1 MKKMW
6 FFLSVFC
13 LSFSGISCNS
23 LLDVARYAIHEF
35 KLPSFS
41 DTDGHACFSTDSWMT
56 TPTGKKR
63 MDQVAIGDLVL
74 TGNLTATYYT
84 PIISWMHR
92 EPDNR
97 YNFVTIMT
105 EYGKMLA
112 VSAKHLVYRNLCDE
126 NYAEYVR
133 YLPKGRDVV
142 FAEDLKIGDCLV
154 LLYKGKYRQQRVMRI
169 SITERKGI
177 FAPITENG
185 RIIVNDIVASVYSG
199 IKHTRLQGQFYGNVA
214 YFQSWMRLFGESVFN
229 QVSVPIGSALA
240 SDLLRLVVP

>member
-1 MKKMW
+1 MR
-6 FFLSVFC
+6 FLISVLC
-13 LSFSGISCNS
+13 CCSFYGVSGFN
-23 LLDVARYAIHEF
+23 LLDTVRNVIDGF

-41 DTDGHACFSTDSWMT
+41 ESDGYACFSTDSWMT
-56 TPTGKKR
+56 TPSGKKR
-63 MDQVAIGDLVL
+63 MDQIAIGDLVL

-92 EPDNR
+92 EPENR
-97 YNFVTIMT
+97 YNFHTIMT

-126 NYAEYVR
+126 NYSEYVK
-133 YLPKGRDVV
+133 YLPKGRNVV

-169 SITERKGI
+169 SITERRGV

-185 RIIVNDIVASVYSG
+185 RIIVNDIVASSYSG
-199 IKHTRLQGQFYGNVA
+199 MKHTRLQGQYYGTIA
-214 YFQSWMRLFGESVFN
+214 WIQSWLRLFGDAVFHMATIP
-229 QVSVPIGSALA
+229 VGASLA
-240 SDLLRLVVP
+240 SEMLRLVVP